1 MLTSLRELIEKAAGK
16 TPRPADEAH
25 EVAIAAAV
33 LMLEVARADAGV
45 SDAERTAAAAAVR
58 TKFGLD
64 AAEAERIIA
73 IAEAEARKATGLF
86 PFTSLINRELSAA
99 QKERL
104 LELVWRV
111 AYTDAKLDAHE
122 LHLVRKIANLLHVP
136 HASYVGAK
144 LRARDAQGEP
154 PAPEDRA

>member
-1 MLTSLRELIEKAAGK
+1 MLASLRELFEKAAGT
-16 TPRPADEAH
+16 TPDADDEEHA
-25 EVAIAAAV
+25 VAVAAAV
-33 LMLEVARADAGV
+33 LMLEVARSDDGV
-45 SDAERTAAAAAVR
+45 SAEERAATAAAVR

-64 AAEAERIIA
+64 AAEAERVIA
-73 IAEAEARKATGLF
+73 IAEEEAREATGLY

-111 AYTDAKLDAHE
+111 AYADAELDAHE

-136 HASYVGAK
+136 HATYVGTK
-144 LRARDAQGEP
+144 LRARDAQAK
-154 PAPEDRA
+154 PAGGKGRR